1 MPLNIFGR
9 SSSSPVRAQIQPPQI
24 DIDNESISSTQSPI
38 DWSSQTNILLT
49 ELRESVDKIDCLVKK
64 CNIAW
69 SVESGSFLGK
79 NKVPSGKSCLLM
91 RFDSADELE
100 MVELLRRT
108 AEIVVQGEQQSAYAN
123 NMYSEQIFQYFCEVN
138 LLGKIVDLLHGD
150 IFEANIEECTML
162 PPLSIATQGVQSVA
176 ILFLNMTKDT
186 SLYIMLANE
195 RLKDLID
202 LPFDLYNTYN
212 GSNEGELNELST
224 NFVSFLKSLSM
235 RINSATLQFFLSY
248 PDESSAQ
255 TTVSC
260 PNFSADSEYSDSFI
274 AKAPIP
280 KVEFPLY
287 TKILNFCS
295 NEQDSFVRTTAM
307 NSCLNILRL
316 ATLRPDIDNIREY
329 GDDSSTK
336 FQYLCARD
344 RIIISNHICSPARVM
359 ALVNPISKRITQLC
373 GWLEDS
379 ITAYE
384 SIAAY
389 HPTNLKSKVQAIIV
403 DLQEEFDILDDLLKV
418 SLVFNFID
426 KKLLIFLVG
435 RHCFAQ
441 RARNRNSPSN
451 SNISSFAP
459 TTPIPKE
466 KKWL

>member
-123 NMYSEQIFQYFCEVN
+123 NVYSEQIFQYFCEVN

-212 GSNEGELNELST
+212 GSN
-224 NFVSFLKSLSM
+224 
-235 RINSATLQFFLSY
+235 
-248 PDESSAQ
+248 
-255 TTVSC
+255 
-260 PNFSADSEYSDSFI
+260 
-274 AKAPIP
+274 
-280 KVEFPLY
+280 
-287 TKILNFCS
+287 
-295 NEQDSFVRTTAM
+295 
-307 NSCLNILRL
+307 
-316 ATLRPDIDNIREY
+316 
-329 GDDSSTK
+329 
-336 FQYLCARD
+336 
-344 RIIISNHICSPARVM
+344 
-359 ALVNPISKRITQLC
+359 
-373 GWLEDS
+373 
-379 ITAYE
+379 
-384 SIAAY
+384 
-389 HPTNLKSKVQAIIV
+389 
-403 DLQEEFDILDDLLKV
+403 
-418 SLVFNFID
+418 
-426 KKLLIFLVG
+426 
-435 RHCFAQ
+435 
-441 RARNRNSPSN
+441 
-451 SNISSFAP
+451 
-459 TTPIPKE
+459 
-466 KKWL
+466 